1 MLLISVFKRLILS
14 ILIEKYIKHEKHN
27 HSKSQHTYRLLVQLR
42 MEKKKS
48 DSRQIYDYRFV
59 SIIITNQSTNIEY
72 YRVRVLSINQLCF
85 R

>member
-1 MLLISVFKRLILS
+1 
-14 ILIEKYIKHEKHN
+14 
-27 HSKSQHTYRLLVQLR
+27 

-48 DSRQIYDYRFV
+48 DSRQICDYRFL

-85 R
+85 RWSISIDLECAVNNNVGAQLAQDTPYKL